1 VYEGF
6 LHCIR
11 EGILAFCVLCWQAL
25 MYTTPLHTWIS
36 LLLASFLFILS
47 FPVGTVTLTAFGMA
61 LVAPS
66 LVFIRST
73 RRQIVGL
80 FYDGGLVFFQS

>member
-1 VYEGF
+1 VYEGVS
-6 LHCIR
+6 HCIR

-36 LLLASFLFILS
+36 LLLASF
-47 FPVGTVTLTAFGMA
+47 PVGTVTLTAFGMA
-61 LVAPS
+61 LVARS